1 MQYKLNGDWTSVTE
15 KKGTLFAPE
24 REVEISTEQKI
35 GSGFLLSPGVPM
47 PFKGTIFA
55 RATSGHAVLNVV
67 DVTLPTS

>member
-1 MQYKLNGDWTSVTE
+1 MQYKLHGDWTSIAE
-15 KKGTLFAPE
+15 KKGTLYTPE
-24 REVEISTEQKI
+24 REVEISTEQVLD
-35 GSGFLLSPGVPM
+35 SGFLLAPGVPM